1 MEKITEKSSA
11 QSEVRE
17 ISDVK
22 ANPVY
27 DEARQAAEPNLNP
40 FLITD
45 SLIIQEN
52 GSGDKLKAK
61 YSKTVSCEAEN
72 NRPERVST
80 TSKPLFNCDS
90 LNRFLDH
97 SPKDSYSLRAMYV
110 ISLPL

>member
-17 ISDVK
+17 ISVVK

-27 DEARQAAEPNLNP
+27 GQAQQTAEPNLNP

-45 SLIIQEN
+45 SLIIHQN
-52 GSGDKLKAK
+52 GGGDKFKAK
-61 YSKTVSCEAEN
+61 YSKTVSCEAKN
-72 NRPERVST
+72 NWPERVST
-80 TSKPLFNCDS
+80 TSKSLLNCDA

-97 SPKDSYSLRAMYV
+97 SPKDSYSLRAM
-110 ISLPL
+110 

>member
-11 QSEVRE
+11 QSEARE

-27 DEARQAAEPNLNP
+27 DQTQQTAEPNLNP

-45 SLIIQEN
+45 SLIIHQN
-52 GSGDKLKAK
+52 GGEDKPKAK
-61 YSKTVSCEAEN
+61 YSKAVSCEAEN
-72 NRPERVST
+72 NRPGRVST
-80 TSKPLFNCDS
+80 TSKSLLNCDA

-97 SPKDSYSLRAMYV
+97 SLKDSYSLRAM
-110 ISLPL
+110 